1 MRTRFLSKCTNQEVE
16 AYLQRND
23 LIFVPVGVTE
33 LHGGLPLDAETVIS
47 EAVALRLAEK
57 TDGLVLHNLPYFYAG
72 ATLSG
77 RGTVQV
83 SVRDGI
89 DYLLAIA
96 KSLYR
101 QGFKRQVFI
110 SLHGPANMTISPVI
124 RDFFEEKKAPL
135 LYIDSL
141 MTMMKP
147 EFAQKFF
154 GSGEGDPFTD
164 LILAGYDYLGRLED
178 VPLTTPENDFSA
190 KKPQSVA
197 FASELFKSAFGSGS
211 TAYYFGEL
219 SDHMPTHKIE
229 SAEHRQQIADNGKP
243 LFDAF
248 VESLEIEKKVAL
260 LKDLADFQNNTVIPK
275 YKDWLY
281 E

>member
-16 AYLQRND
+16 AYLEKND
-23 LIFVPVGVTE
+23 LIFIPVGVTE
-33 LHGGLPLDAETVIS
+33 LHGGLPLDSETVIS

-72 ATLSG
+72 ATISG

-89 DYLLAIA
+89 DYLLAVA

-110 SLHGPANMTISPVI
+110 SLHGPASLTIGPVI
-124 RDFFEEKKAPL
+124 RDFFEEKKVPL
-135 LYIDSL
+135 LYIDS
-141 MTMMKP
+141 MVTMMKP

-154 GSGEGDPFTD
+154 GGDGDPFTD
-164 LILAGYDYLGRLED
+164 LILAGYDYLGRLDE
-178 VPLTTPENDFSA
+178 VPLTTPENDFSE
-190 KKPQSVA
+190 KKEPSVA
-197 FASELFKSAFGSGS
+197 FANDLFRSAFGSSS

-229 SAEHRQQIADNGKP
+229 SEAHRQQIADNGKP

-260 LKDLADFQNNTVIPK
+260 LKELADFQDDVVIPK

>member
-16 AYLQRND
+16 AFLGRND

-33 LHGGLPLDAETVIS
+33 LHGGLPLDSETVIS

-83 SVRDGI
+83 SVREGI

-101 QGFKRQVFI
+101 QGFKRQVFV
-110 SLHGPANMTISPVI
+110 SLHGPASLTISPMI

-135 LYIDSL
+135 LYIDSV
-141 MTMMKP
+141 MTMMNPQFSK
-147 EFAQKFF
+147 QFF
-154 GSGEGDPFTD
+154 GGEGDPFTD
-164 LILAGYDYLGRLED
+164 LILAGYDYLGRLGD
-178 VPLTTPENDFSA
+178 IPITTPENDFSE
-190 KKPQSVA
+190 KKEPSVA
-197 FASELFKSAFGSGS
+197 FASELFKSAFGSGA

-219 SDHMPTHKIE
+219 SDHMPTRKIE
-229 SAEHRQQIADNGKP
+229 SEAHRQEIADQGKE

-248 VESLEIEKKVAL
+248 VESLEIEKKVDL
-260 LKDLADFQNNTVIPK
+260 LKQLADFQDNQVIPK